1 MVKIINPLGDVKI
14 GRQGEVVYQRKYGEQ
29 IRRQVAPKRA
39 IASEAQVAHRQLYK
53 NALTWRSQL
62 SLPNRRYLDGY
73 CIANGIV
80 DGYHIP
86 LPWSRFALKLY
97 LQGIEFVITKTTGPL
112 IPGEYARFEFYNLG
126 DSAYGSLYS
135 TQWKGQTFIPQ
146 VAHKVTTLKLKLYRV
161 GLPGTVTYS
170 VRATDGTHPIGG
182 DLCLGTIDGN
192 GLTLDTGGLWYEIT
206 LGAGTDLSAMTKYAI
221 AGRAPSGDISNQAH
235 WRSNTTGGTYPRGN
249 YEESSD
255 GGVVWSSHM
264 PGDFMF
270 EEWGTPPPT
279 SVIERLLH
287 IRHPSLLKVV
297 HKRGDLIVSGY
308 DTLSSL
314 DEEYLTKQ
322 VGLDVDEGDTI
333 EATTLPGIKYP
344 YLVR

>member
-29 IRRQVAPKRA
+29 IRRQVSPKRA
-39 IASEAQVAHRQLYK
+39 LASQSQIAHRQLYK
-53 NALTWRSQL
+53 NALAWRSQL

-97 LQGIEFVITKTTGPL
+97 LQGVKFVIITKEGAK
-112 IPGEYARFEFYNLG
+112 IPG
-126 DSAYGSLYS
+126 AYGQYEYYITGDHTLGSVYGAA
-135 TQWKGQTFIPQ
+135 WKGQTFTPQ
-146 VAHKVTTLKLKLYRV
+146 VAHKVTTLKLKLYRL
-161 GLPGTVTYS
+161 GSPGTATYTI
-170 VRATDGTHPIGG
+170 RATDGTHPIGG
-182 DLCLGTIDGN
+182 DLCSGTIDGN
-192 GLTLDTGGLWYEIT
+192 GLTLDSGGLWYEIT
-206 LGAGTDLSAMTKYAI
+206 LGAGTDLNASTKYAI
-221 AGRAPSGDISNQAH
+221 VGRAPSGDIGNLVG
-235 WRSNTTGGTYPRGN
+235 WRSNTSAGAYAGGN

-255 GGVVWSSHM
+255 SGVNWASHM

-270 EEWGTPPPT
+270 EEWGNAPSTPGDPG
-279 SVIERLLH
+279 LLYV
-287 IRHPSLLKVV
+287 RHPSLLKIV

-322 VGLDVDEGDTI
+322 VGIDFISGDTI
-333 EATTLPGIKYP
+333 EATTLPGIVYP